1 MLFLYSISMALT
13 QNEKDQITRYKIQ
26 IEGYRKEIENLK
38 KTKKQK
44 SEYWSSLIKN
54 TKDSNAKRSHRQS
67 KLSWMNSMDKSIESK
82 KQQVDR
88 VKINIQNIK
97 K

>member
-1 MLFLYSISMALT
+1 MALT

-26 IEGYRKEIENLK
+26 IENYRKEVENY
-38 KTKKQK
+38 KKQK
-44 SEYWSSLIKN
+44 KQKNEYWSNLIKN
-54 TKDSNAKRSHRQS
+54 TKDANAKRSHRQS

-82 KQQVDR
+82 KQQIVR
-88 VKINIQNIK
+88 IKENISKIK